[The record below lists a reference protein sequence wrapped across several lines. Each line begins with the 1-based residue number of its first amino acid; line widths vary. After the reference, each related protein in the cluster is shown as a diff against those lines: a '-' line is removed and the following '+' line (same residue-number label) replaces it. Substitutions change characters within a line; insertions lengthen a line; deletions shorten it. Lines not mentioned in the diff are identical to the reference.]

1 MRELDY
7 TDAAK
12 ELGCEVAVI
21 KAVAS
26 VESNGQAFFPNG
38 QPKVLFEAHVFS
50 RLTKGQYDKTHP
62 SLSSPKW
69 DRSLYLGGEQEHFR
83 VQEAAG
89 LDRSAALMATS
100 WGKFQIMGENYRECG
115 FTSLQDF
122 INAMYHGEAGQLK
135 AFVGF
140 LKHTGL
146 ARTLQKRD
154 FTEFARRYNGPG
166 YKRNKYD
173 ERMLAAYKSFLH

>member
-1 MRELDY
+1 MKEPNY

-21 KAVAS
+21 KAVAQ
-26 VESNGQAFFPNG
+26 VESNGRGEFANG

-50 RLTKGQYDKTHP
+50 RLTKGLYDKTHP
-62 SLSSPKW
+62 SLSSAKW
-69 DRSLYLGGEQEHFR
+69 NKDLYVGGEAEHFR
-83 VQEAAG
+83 LQEAAG
-89 LDRSAALMATS
+89 IDRTAALMATS

-115 FTSLQDF
+115 YRSLQDF
-122 INAMYHGEAGQLK
+122 INAMYRGESGQLE

-140 LKHTGL
+140 IKHTGL
-146 ARTLQKRD
+146 DKVLQRRD

-166 YKRNKYD
+166 FKRNKYD
-173 ERMLAAYKSFLH
+173 EKIAAAYRSFLH